1 MKHYQTM
8 LGKPDRSRSEQTCH
22 SQGKAAGLEAMRSA
36 AAEEKEA
43 AVRRSAK
50 AELDLQELQERIAS
64 VGSVQVRIIS
74 TDISAPSSPKV
85 LSGQLESPQAAPR
98 RSWTGGAAAYRTRWQ
113 RPGIFTKPM
122 CILHL
127 IYGWSKAELEL
138 EGLHSACRCLAHC
151 GRPATA

>member
-74 TDISAPSSPKV
+74 TETICALQSKGSEWTIRIATSSTQAELDRGSCS
-85 LSGQLESPQAAPR
+85 LSHPLAAPR
-98 RSWTGGAAAYRTRWQ
+98 YIYQTDVHPASHLRLVEGRTGT
-113 RPGIFTKPM
+113 
-122 CILHL
+122 
-127 IYGWSKAELEL
+127 
-138 EGLHSACRCLAHC
+138 
-151 GRPATA
+151 